1 MRLKDWLAFI
11 ILSVAWGSSFF
22 WIKIALEEIGPFMLV
37 GLRLLIGLIFLAAYI
52 LYKKPEFPKQ
62 LKVWKVLF
70 AVGMLNTAF
79 PFLLI
84 SWGEQFID
92 SAVASIL
99 NGSVPLFSAVIAHY
113 FLQDDRL
120 TTSRVIGL
128 LVGFAGVVILVTRD
142 LSSGIEGSLLGQGAV
157 LLAAFLYAVAAVYIR
172 RNTADVSP
180 VVRALIPMAAA
191 DAMVWLAV
199 PFAEAP
205 LRFPQLPR
213 TWIALLWLG
222 IVGSFL
228 AYLLYYYL
236 VHSVGP
242 TKATLITFTFPL
254 VGLILGVA
262 FLNEVLDVNLMLGG
276 GLVLGSL
283 AIINRQS

>member
-1 MRLKDWLAFI
+1 LVGI
-11 ILSVAWGSSFF
+11 IFLSVYF
-22 WIKIALEEIGPFMLV
+22 V
-37 GLRLLIGLIFLAAYI
+37 
-52 LYKKPEFPKQ
+52 YKKPEIPKQ

-70 AVGMLNTAF
+70 VVGMINTAF

-84 SWGEQFID
+84 SWGEIYID

-120 TTSRVIGL
+120 STSRVIGL
-128 LVGFAGVVILVTRD
+128 LIGFAGVVVLVTRD
-142 LSSGIEGSLLGQGAV
+142 MFSGLEGSLLGQGAV
-157 LLAAFLYAVAAVYIR
+157 LLAALLYAISAVYIR

-191 DAMVWLAV
+191 DAMVWLAI

-205 LRFPQLPR
+205 LRFPQLTL
-213 TWIALLWLG
+213 TWIAILWLG
-222 IVGSFL
+222 IIGSFL

-262 FLNEVLDVNLMLGG
+262 FLGEVLDLNLVLGG
-276 GLVLGSL
+276 GLILGSL
-283 AIINRQS
+283 AIVNRQS